1 MIDNDITNAFFLES
15 HSTQLAR
22 IHAWARARRVA
33 PWALFGAILLR
44 VSASTPYT
52 VQLPGVIGGRVSLNA
67 YCAFVSRSGG
77 GKGISDKVA
86 RLAWPTDI
94 EVRLPGSGEGISEP
108 FVLRGKESEDNERLN
123 AYILTANEIDTL
135 TGLASRQGSIL
146 LAQLKSAWMGEPIG
160 QSNASKATSRH
171 VKEHDYRLCLSV
183 GAQPGHAKVIFDD
196 ASGGSPQRF
205 WWMPTEDANMPRGG
219 GEDPEPLNTS
229 RPAWTFGPD
238 GVAEI
243 VYGLPEIEETVIDAH
258 LARQRGQADA
268 LDGHALLSRCK
279 VAALLAVMHQ
289 RQAVNQLDWD
299 MSEIVMQISDRTRND
314 LLEHDRQAARAR
326 VRERAIA
333 RAVGDEV
340 YDGRL
345 LEGVRRSIL
354 KTLERDGEQAGNVLR
369 SRMGKR
375 DRRDMFD
382 QAIALLVNEGLVQSI
397 DVERGSRYRLWE
409 VQGEPRVQGA
419 SSQLGEGEREVQGE
433 PGNNVTDLDT
443 RRSHEIHKPTLSA
456 PKWLENHIAALR
468 GGGHSTAESFAVLAE
483 GQAAGYTAEAL
494 RSAASKN
501 PDVKVIK
508 RTPRTSVWDI
518 TGNRPT
524 TFRPA
529 IEWVD
534 TYIRRLPEGST
545 VVDREDLRAAAEQA
559 GYSWT
564 AVRHAALN
572 HQRVESAPAEGDS
585 TVKRVWILKPPS
597 DPAEGEAS

>member
-15 HSTQLAR
+15 YSTQLAK

-44 VSASTPYT
+44 VSASTPHT

-108 FVLRGKESEDNERLN
+108 FVVRGKESEDNERLN

-219 GEDPEPLNTS
+219 GPDPEPLNTS

-289 RQAVNQLDWD
+289 RQTVNQLDWD
-299 MSEIVMQISDRTRND
+299 MSEIVMQISDRTRNG
-314 LLEHDRQAARAR
+314 LLEYDRQAARAKA
-326 VRERAIA
+326 RERAVA
-333 RAVGDEV
+333 RAVGEDF
-340 YDGRL
+340 YDASRL
-345 LEGVRRSIL
+345 ETVKRSIMRM
-354 KTLERDGEQAGNVLR
+354 LERDGEQASNKLR
-369 SRMGKR
+369 SRLGKR
-375 DRRDMFD
+375 EKRDLFD
-382 QAIALLVNEGLVQSI
+382 QAVALLEADGLVY
-397 DVERGSRYRLWE
+397 ERTDEYNGARRVRYRIGSGLTHE
-409 VQGEPRVQGA
+409 VTPRNR
-419 SSQLGEGEREVQGE
+419 SSEGVTPPVR
-433 PGNNVTDLDT
+433 PDPSATVTDLDS
-443 RRSHEIHKPTLSA
+443 RRSHEGEA
-456 PKWLENHIAALR
+456 PKVSARQWFEDHIESLR
-468 GGGHSTAESFAVLAE
+468 QAGNTTAESFAVYEA
-483 GQAAGYTAEAL
+483 GQSAGYTRQQMRGAASAHPDIVVIDRAGGTAKWNITGEGSTPYRSADEWVTDYL
-494 RSAASKN
+494 DAQPAGAVIDKTAFRSAASAN
-501 PDVKVIK
+501 
-508 RTPRTSVWDI
+508 
-518 TGNRPT
+518 GH
-524 TFRPA
+524 
-529 IEWVD
+529 
-534 TYIRRLPEGST
+534 
-545 VVDREDLRAAAEQA
+545 
-559 GYSWT
+559 SWT
-564 AVRHAALN
+564 AARHAAT
-572 HQRVESAPAEGDS
+572 ESGRIESSRRGS
-585 TVKRVWILKPPS
+585 ETIWTLKPP
-597 DPAEGEAS
+597 DEAEEGEAS